1 MRSKPQV
8 SVDFYA
14 VVSKIVPASRNTPR
28 HPFVVETRRDSMSI
42 QMLIRRGESTRK
54 GLTLNLYRG
63 FDPLS

>member
-1 MRSKPQV
+1 
-8 SVDFYA
+8 
-14 VVSKIVPASRNTPR
+14 
-28 HPFVVETRRDSMSI
+28 MSI